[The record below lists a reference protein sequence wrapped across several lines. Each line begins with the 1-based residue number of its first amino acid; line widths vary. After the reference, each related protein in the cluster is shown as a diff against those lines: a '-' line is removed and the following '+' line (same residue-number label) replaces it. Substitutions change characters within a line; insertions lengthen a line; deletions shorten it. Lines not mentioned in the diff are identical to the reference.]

1 MLSLRSSPTA
11 LRSLLCSTGLAT
23 LALASGGI
31 TPAHALVTPN
41 SQPPG
46 TVVDTPNNRPYW
58 VGLAIRNE
66 AGNSGGTCTG
76 LLINPRTVLFA
87 AHCADGLAPGAY
99 DSPTAPGNR
108 AAVGYTT
115 DPLFGRANLRN
126 WLFGLD
132 FGPQPG
138 ADGRVMNDSVFV
150 WWDPRSRNGVLNN
163 PATQGAFL
171 PADIAIAGFANPS
184 EILGRDARDG
194 LGLLFSPVTSLV
206 PVTIGGYGQS
216 GNGQTGVR
224 TSGTATESY
233 YRRLGANMLGFLG
246 DERTLA
252 LGVYPTATADLLEP
266 PGLTYQDLYWVDFD
280 DPLRATR
287 PFFNGPGGD
296 PLCVST
302 NANCRLDH
310 DVFPG
315 DAVANEAITAAGDS
329 GSPLVT
335 NAFSLNGVARE
346 VSLGVLS
353 QGSRFVYE
361 SIGNPD
367 DNFVRFTNFS
377 NYGTV
382 GGWNPLFLFWDQI
395 VVNNP
400 YKYVTAAGGAR
411 EWTDA
416 TTWTQEIDPLY
427 FTLSGATLVN
437 GLPTTPALGVSSAA
451 PNVGTVRPS
460 PSPAATCAFLGTCPP
475 TGGTIDPTAEAG
487 PGASAA
493 MPGRLDRN
501 DMSYVETLEGSRPAP
516 GAPGLEGTVTR
527 MAASTESTLSGVAHT
542 SLATGDAPP
551 AAPSET
557 MTTALWSSGTLIP
570 VNSGALTGPG
580 STNFVPNNTLGT
592 AGLQNSTRWFEVNL
606 RSAGTLNLTGAAITI
621 DRLNVRSSGSLLNI
635 RSGAS
640 LRTEMSSFIDAGGIN
655 VDGVLTARALN
666 IFGGTLSGNGTVT
679 TTAGVG
685 VVGGAVTAGAVGS
698 VGTMTINGSIGFAQA
713 GVLGV
718 DIASATSADR
728 LNINGALVLNGG
740 GIAVNFLGG
749 YKPGFGTT
757 WTAATASGGVTGAFS
772 AISSPQLGL
781 LFATHRVSG
790 NTLQI
795 AMDAVPFSS
804 FVDTDSSAQSSVG
817 AALDTLRRSDFS
829 SLSGFFS
836 AVDQLTPAQARGV
849 LEQIAPHDNFAAGHL
864 IDASALSMRDTF
876 AQRMLSART
885 GSGLAS
891 GAGATFALAGA
902 GGAAGM
908 SALALSGA
916 GAAGLSPD
924 AMMNTGPQTV
934 VSLGD
939 GLKVFADVRM
949 IDGKSRPSAA
959 FASADLEASAYT
971 VGVDFSPVKDLV
983 IGLAGQVLEGETRI
997 AGQQGSADSEGSQ
1010 LGAYASYA
1018 TPFGVQVDA
1027 YASFGSTDLDL
1038 ARAVGGWS
1046 IRGATSADTMNLGVS
1061 ASTVID
1067 LGSFGVIPRFALDR
1081 AHVEIDGYT
1090 ETNGPAALVVPG
1102 RSTNFGTASL
1112 GGTVYTTLDAG
1123 GLKIYPRLSVSAV
1136 QALND
1141 RADVISGAAFA
1152 SSPGTLFRAISGVA
1166 QDDQWLDVGAG
1177 VDVRLSDSIAISAD
1191 YGVDVDREEIET
1203 QTLRVTGRVRF

>member
-1 MLSLRSSPTA
+1 MLSLRSSPTT
-11 LRSLLCSTGLAT
+11 LRYLLCSTGLA
-23 LALASGGI
+23 ALSIAGGGVA
-31 TPAHALVTPN
+31 PAYALVTPN
-41 SQPPG
+41 STPPG
-46 TVVDTPNNRPYW
+46 NVVDTPNNRPYW
-58 VGLAIRNE
+58 VGVAIRNE

-87 AHCADGLAPGAY
+87 AHCADSLAPGSY

-126 WLFGLD
+126 WLFSLD
-132 FGPQPG
+132 FGTQPG
-138 ADGRVMNDSVFV
+138 ADGRTMNDSVFV

-163 PATQGAFL
+163 PATQGTFL
-171 PADIAIAGFANPS
+171 PADIAIAGFATPS

-194 LGLLFSPVTSLV
+194 LGLLFSPVSSLV

-224 TSGTATESY
+224 TSGSAPESY
-233 YRRLGANMLGFLG
+233 FRRLGSNMLGFLG
-246 DERTLA
+246 DERTIA

-280 DPLRATR
+280 DPSRSTR

-296 PLCVST
+296 PLCVSP
-302 NANCRLDH
+302 NLNCRLDH

-315 DAVANEAITAAGDS
+315 DAVAGEAITAAGDS

-353 QGSRFVYE
+353 QGSRFFYE
-361 SIGNPD
+361 SLGNPN
-367 DNFVRFTNFS
+367 DNFVRFTEFS
-377 NYGTV
+377 NYGTT

-400 YKYVTAAGGAR
+400 YKYVTAAGGTR
-411 EWTDA
+411 EWTDP

-427 FTLSGATLVN
+427 YTLSGTTLVN

-475 TGGTIDPTAEAG
+475 TGGTSDPSGDAG
-487 PGASAA
+487 AGATSA
-493 MPGRLDRN
+493 MPGRLDRD
-501 DMSYVETLEGSRPAP
+501 DMSSRETIAGSRPAP
-516 GAPGLEGTVTR
+516 GAPGLEGTITR
-527 MAASTESTLSGVAHT
+527 IAASTESTDVILEGVSHT
-542 SLATGDAPP
+542 SIAANDALP
-551 AAPSET
+551 AAPAEA

-570 VNSGALTGPG
+570 VNTGALTGPG
-580 STNFVPNNTLGT
+580 TTNFVPNNTLGT

-606 RSAGTLNLTGAAITI
+606 RSAGTLNLTGASITI
-621 DRLNVRSSGSLLNI
+621 DRLNVRSSGALLNI

-640 LRTEMSSFIDAGGIN
+640 LRTEMSSFLDAGGIN

-666 IFGGTLSGNGTVT
+666 VLGGTLTGNGTVT
-679 TTAGVG
+679 TTAGIG
-685 VVGGAVTAGAVGS
+685 VVGGTVTAGAVGA
-698 VGTMTINGSIGFAQA
+698 VGTMTINGSIGFGQA

-728 LNINGALVLNGG
+728 LNINGSLVLTGG
-740 GIAVNFLGG
+740 GLAVNFLGG

-757 WTAATASGGVTGAFS
+757 WTAATATGGVTGSFS
-772 AISSPQLGL
+772 AISSAQLGL
-781 LFATHRVSG
+781 LFPTHRVSG

-795 AMDAVPFSS
+795 AMDAVPFSG
-804 FVDTDSSAQSSVG
+804 FIDYGSSAQSSLG
-817 AALDTLRRSDFS
+817 TALDTLRRSDFAGM
-829 SLSGFFS
+829 SGLF
-836 AVDQLTPAQARGV
+836 AQVDQLTPAQARAV
-849 LEQIAPHDNFAAGHL
+849 LEQMAPSDNFAAGHL

-876 AQRMLSART
+876 AQRMLAARST
-885 GSGLAS
+885 GGMAPVAGIAP
-891 GAGATFALAGA
+891 GAGSPFALAGI
-902 GGAAGM
+902 G
-908 SALALSGA
+908 

-924 AMMNTGPQTV
+924 AMMNAGPQTV
-934 VSLGD
+934 ASLGD

-949 IDGKSRPSAA
+949 IDGESRPSAS
-959 FASADLEASAYT
+959 FAAADLEASAYT
-971 VGVDFSPVKDLV
+971 IGVDFSPVKDLV
-983 IGLAGQVLEGETRI
+983 IGLAGQVLEGETRL
-997 AGQQGSADSEGSQ
+997 AGQQGAADTEGSQ

-1018 TPFGVQVDA
+1018 TPFGVQLDA
-1027 YASFGSTDLDL
+1027 YASFGSTDIDL
-1038 ARAVGGWS
+1038 ARAVGAWS

-1090 ETNGPAALVVPG
+1090 ETNGPAALVVPS

-1123 GLKIYPRLSVSAV
+1123 GMKIYPRLSVSAV
-1136 QALND
+1136 QGLND
-1141 RADVISGAAFA
+1141 RTDVISGAAFA
-1152 SSPGTLFRAISGVA
+1152 SSPGTLFRPISGVA

-1191 YGVDVDREEIET
+1191 YEVDVDRKEVET
-1203 QTLRVTGRVRF
+1203 RTLRLTGKVRF